1 MRQRLAVYLAGFALL
16 AVPAFAPAQVVQER
30 IDLGVIEQIREEGF
44 ERSEIMELG
53 GYLTDVIG
61 PRLSGSPAMKR
72 ANEWTAEQLRSWGLT
87 NVKVEPWG
95 EFGRG
100 WERVRYSGRI
110 LTPFVQ
116 PLNAQPV
123 AWTGSTPGAI
133 EADVVALA
141 IDDVADLDRF
151 RGKLRGKIVLPQAP
165 GDFPPEFEPAPR
177 RRSLESL
184 LDDQP
189 VAGASEQN
197 RAERD
202 AMMERY
208 RRMMELNRAV
218 NEFLADEGAA
228 VILRPSA
235 RAYGVLRGGGSAA
248 GRVPGSPEPT
258 PELIVS
264 AEQYGQMWRNIQ
276 RGIPVRAEIHVE
288 NRFFDDDYNDY
299 NTLGDIRGSDLA
311 DEYVMIG
318 AHLDSWHYGT
328 GATDNASGS
337 IVMMEAM
344 RILKAIGVQPRRTIR
359 IALWGGEEQG
369 LHGSRQWVAQ
379 NEELWSKISA
389 YLNVDNG
396 TGAIRGIF
404 AQSNPDVIPVF
415 EQLLAPFRDLGVV
428 TVDPG
433 NTGGT
438 DHLSFDRVGIPG
450 FQFVQDPIEYS
461 IRTHHTDADT
471 FERLVEDDLK
481 RNAVIVAALAYH
493 LAMRDEMLP
502 RKPVTTE

>member
-1 MRQRLAVYLAGFALL
+1 
-16 AVPAFAPAQVVQER
+16 
-30 IDLGVIEQIREEGF
+30 
-44 ERSEIMELG
+44 
-53 GYLTDVIG
+53 
-61 PRLSGSPAMKR
+61 
-72 ANEWTAEQLRSWGLT
+72 
-87 NVKVEPWG
+87 
-95 EFGRG
+95 
-100 WERVRYSGRI
+100 
-110 LTPFVQ
+110 
-116 PLNAQPV
+116 
-123 AWTGSTPGAI
+123 
-133 EADVVALA
+133 
-141 IDDVADLDRF
+141 
-151 RGKLRGKIVLPQAP
+151 
-165 GDFPPEFEPAPR
+165 
-177 RRSLESL
+177 
-184 LDDQP
+184 
-189 VAGASEQN
+189 
-197 RAERD
+197 
-202 AMMERY
+202 MMERY